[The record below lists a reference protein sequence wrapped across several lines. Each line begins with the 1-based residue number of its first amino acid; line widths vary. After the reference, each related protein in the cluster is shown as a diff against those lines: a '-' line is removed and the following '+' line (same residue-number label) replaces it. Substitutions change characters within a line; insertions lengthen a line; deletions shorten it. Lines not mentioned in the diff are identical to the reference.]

1 MENQK
6 NILAAIVLAAVV
18 LFGWQYAIDFFYPAR
33 PASID
38 DKVAEAGTVPDPG
51 TPAATPATA
60 VRPVGQALSG
70 SPRIAI
76 KAPRVEGS
84 INLQGGRI
92 DDLLLTDHRQKIE
105 KDSPPVRL
113 FSPEGTATQHFA
125 QFVWVGEG
133 VTVPGPDAIWT
144 PDVQALTLTTPV
156 TLRWNNPQGQRFA
169 IRYSIDKNYMITA
182 EQSFANT
189 GSGSVAVQPVGVIK
203 RTSQNADPSTYNV
216 HTGPIGAFDGAAD
229 YDWNY
234 KDVAKEQNGIA
245 NLGGN
250 VGWAGFTD
258 IYWLSALIPT
268 SEAQRE
274 QSRVRF
280 RSLGNDLFQTELQGD
295 KKIVAAGKVLTTKT
309 WLFAGGKET
318 NILEDYQDALGIPA
332 FDRAIDWG
340 WFVWFEKPIFY
351 LLHWLFVNIGN
362 FGLAIIALVFII
374 RGLMFPIAQKQFASM
389 AQMRAIQPKMK
400 AIQERHKE
408 DKQKQQQ
415 EIMALYKSEKAN
427 PLAGCLPM
435 FLQIP
440 VFFALYK
447 VLRLTIEMRHQP
459 FALWIRDLSA
469 PDPLTPVNLFGLLPF
484 HPPAFLAIGIL
495 PILVGVTMW
504 LQFKLNPAPAD
515 PVQQQVFGIMP
526 WILMF
531 VMAPFAAGLQLYWAV
546 SNTLTILQQK
556 WLYSKHPKLKEMAI
570 RDAEERAA
578 KKAAEAKAK
587 G

>member
-38 DKVAEAGTVPDPG
+38 DKVAEAGTTPDPG
-51 TPAATPATA
+51 TPAALPATA
-60 VRPVGQALSG
+60 VRPVGQVLASTA
-70 SPRIAI
+70 RIAI

-92 DDLLLTDHRQKIE
+92 DDLLLTDHRQDID
-105 KDSPPVRL
+105 KDSPPIRL
-113 FSPEGTATQHFA
+113 FAPETTATQHFA
-125 QFVWVGEG
+125 QFVWAGEG
-133 VTVPGPDAIWT
+133 VTVPSPDAVWT
-144 PDVQALTLTTPV
+144 ADASALTPATPV
-156 TLRWNNPQGQRFA
+156 TLRWDNPQGQRFA

-189 GSGSVAVQPVGVIK
+189 GSGSVAIQPVGVIK
-203 RTSQNADPSTYNV
+203 RTSENADPSTYNV
-216 HTGPIGAFDGAAD
+216 HTGPIGAFEGAAD
-229 YDWNY
+229 YGWNY
-234 KDVAKEQNGIA
+234 KDVTEEPGKVVNMG
-245 NLGGN
+245 NN

-258 IYWLSALIPT
+258 IYWLSALIPSDET
-268 SEAQRE
+268 QRAK
-274 QSRVRF
+274 SSVRF
-280 RSLGNDLFQTELQGD
+280 RSLGSDLYQTELDGD
-295 KKIVAAGKVLTTKT
+295 KRIVGAGKVLTTKT
-309 WLFAGGKET
+309 YLFAGGKET
-318 NILEDYQDALGIPA
+318 SVLEAYEKNLGIPK

-374 RGLMFPIAQKQFASM
+374 RGIMFPIAQKQFASM
-389 AQMRAIQPKMK
+389 AQMRSIQPKMK
-400 AIQERHKE
+400 AIQQRYKD

-415 EIMALYKSEKAN
+415 EIMALYKEEKAN

-459 FALWIRDLSA
+459 FVAWIKDLSA
-469 PDPLTPVNLFGLLPF
+469 PDPLTPVNLFGLIPF

-570 RDAEERAA
+570 RDAEERAR
-578 KKAAEAKAK
+578 KKAEEAESK